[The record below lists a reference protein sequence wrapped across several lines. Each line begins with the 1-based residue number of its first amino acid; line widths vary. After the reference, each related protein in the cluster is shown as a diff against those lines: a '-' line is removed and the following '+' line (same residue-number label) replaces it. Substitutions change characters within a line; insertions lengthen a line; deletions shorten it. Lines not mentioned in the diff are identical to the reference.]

1 MNPGISGT
9 FPWLSIEAQGWEK
22 YRFERL
28 HVCCYTRTGTST
40 PGSIIMSPDYDAA
53 DAAPVSEQVSSAYF
67 GTVEDAPWKDIKLLL
82 DPARLRGDR
91 FIRTGGLAPN
101 LDIKTYDVA
110 NVFVSTT
117 DGTAVSWSKVWV
129 EYDVILMN
137 PQLPPGGP
145 VGTGTLLGGGGSFAV
160 ATPFGAAPTSS
171 GSYALM
177 GAGTN
182 VLSMSG
188 LSIGTEYSLSIALIG
203 TVLTALSAGTEVGIT
218 GIRGYASMVNAA
230 ATNISLF
237 YTFSATATNASCV
250 ITVAGTTITGANVV
264 WSALTA
270 APGF

>member
-1 MNPGISGT
+1 
-9 FPWLSIEAQGWEK
+9 
-22 YRFERL
+22 
-28 HVCCYTRTGTST
+28 
-40 PGSIIMSPDYDAA
+40 
-53 DAAPVSEQVSSAYF
+53 
-67 GTVEDAPWKDIKLLL
+67 
-82 DPARLRGDR
+82 
-91 FIRTGGLAPN
+91 

-145 VGTGTLLGGGGSFAV
+145 VGTGTLFGGGGSLAA

-188 LSIGTEYSLSIALIG
+188 LSIGTEYSLSVVVIG
-203 TVLTALSAGTEVGIT
+203 TVITVVSAGTEVGLT
-218 GIRGYASMVNAA
+218 VLGIGDTSMLAANA
-230 ATNISLF
+230 TYGSLF
-237 YTFSATATNASCV
+237 FTFSATATSASCV
-250 ITVAGTTITGANVV
+250 ITVAATTVTLSKVV